1 MAILTI
7 SGAPAS
13 RFEEVAHGCSQLLN
27 RAQRNAAAES
37 FDAEKGAAPSCALSF
52 ELVTESRLSQWM
64 TEEFGDTPVPDR
76 AWRPAAVSI
85 LARLAME
92 HHLVIC
98 LPGAEWLFPASP
110 FILRAGIVASEA
122 RRVGNVMLDQ
132 RLERPEAKT
141 ALGRMDR
148 EAKHL
153 HKLRLGRTRPQPD
166 SFDVILNSEQ
176 LDASQMAEI
185 LQAAAAARRLDEQGL
200 LADDDEARIQ
210 FETRLKLARHGIVP
224 AGHARLKRAAFN
236 HPSEEVF
243 ANLLDFYR
251 IAWEYEPRSFPLQWD
266 KDGRVTE
273 AFTPDF
279 YLPEFDLYLELTAM
293 KQALVT
299 RKNRKIKMLRAMY
312 PHINIQVFY
321 QKDLQDLVFK
331 YGLKDAAR

>member
-13 RFEEVAHGCSQLLN
+13 RYEEVAHGAAQLL
-27 RAQRNAAAES
+27 
-37 FDAEKGAAPSCALSF
+37 GF
-52 ELVTESRLSQWM
+52 EFVTESRLSQWM
-64 TEEFGDTPVPDR
+64 SEEFGDTPIPDR

-85 LARLAME
+85 LARVAVE

-98 LPGAEWLFPASP
+98 LWGAESLFPASP
-110 FILRAGIVASEA
+110 FTLRAGIVASEA
-122 RRVGNVMLDQ
+122 RRIGNVMLDQ
-132 RLERPEAKT
+132 RLERPEAKA
-141 ALGRMDR
+141 ALARMDR
-148 EAKHL
+148 EAKHM
-153 HKLRLGRTRPQPD
+153 HKVRLGRTRPQPD
-166 SFDVILNSEQ
+166 SFDVMLNTEHM
-176 LDASQMAEI
+176 DVTQMGEV
-185 LQAAAAARRLDEQGL
+185 LKAAAGVRGLREQGL
-200 LADDDEARIQ
+200 LAVDAEARMQ

-251 IAWEYEPRSFPLQWD
+251 IPWEYEPRSFPLQWD

-279 YLPEFDLYLELTAM
+279 YLPEFDLYLELTTM
-293 KQALVT
+293 KQTLVT
-299 RKNRKIKMLRAMY
+299 RKNRKIKMLRAVY

-321 QKDLQDLVFK
+321 QKDIQDLVFK
-331 YGLKDAAR
+331 HGLKDAVR

>member
-13 RFEEVAHGCSQLLN
+13 RFEEVAHGCSQLL
-27 RAQRNAAAES
+27 
-37 FDAEKGAAPSCALSF
+37 GF
-52 ELVTESRLSQWM
+52 EFVTESRLSQWM

-98 LPGAEWLFPASP
+98 LAGAESFFPPSP
-110 FILRAGIVASEA
+110 FVLRAGIVASEA
-122 RRVGNVMLDQ
+122 RRIGNVMLDQ

-148 EAKHL
+148 ESRHL
-153 HKLRLGRTRPQPD
+153 HKLRLGRARPQPD
-166 SFDVILNSEQ
+166 SFDVILNSDH
-176 LDASQMAEI
+176 LDAGQMGEI
-185 LQAAAAARRLDEQGL
+185 LQAAAAARRLREQGL
-200 LADDDEARIQ
+200 LAADAEARIQ

-299 RKNRKIKMLRAMY
+299 RKNRKIKMLRAVY
-312 PHINIQVFY
+312 PHIHIQVFY

-331 YGLKDAAR
+331 HGLRDVAR